1 MTADTASMTAGNA
14 ALGTQPGI
22 DELKARYAALKET
35 GQKEGEFEA
44 RLAAAPSAP
53 ATIPADKVLKQD
65 EVPGGWYWT
74 AAIRRGQTLRIV
86 NSHATPGIALQ
97 IWNRNDPTERFNS
110 ADTIK
115 VQWSARIGKG
125 RVLLSDM
132 GRVLMAITEDTSGYH
147 DCVAGHS
154 TALTNERNYGPG
166 ALRNS
171 PMPLR
176 NSRDNFLIAAA
187 KLGLSK
193 RDVHQS
199 FCAFAPV
206 VTGPEGKL
214 EWKNDGLQPGAFI
227 DLRAEMD
234 CTVCLSNC
242 PHPMA
247 PGGAYEPQPVNVT
260 VWDAGPVAADDLCR
274 IGTAEAVRAYE
285 NTDPLFD

>member
-1 MTADTASMTAGNA
+1 MTAETES
-14 ALGTQPGI
+14 I

-35 GQKEGEFEA
+35 GQKEGDFEA
-44 RLAAAPSAP
+44 KLAAAPAAP
-53 ATIPADKVLKQD
+53 ATIPEDKILKQD
-65 EVPGGWYWT
+65 DVPGGWYWT
-74 AAIRRGQTLRIV
+74 TKIKRGQTLRIV
-86 NSHATPGIALQ
+86 NTGATPGIALQ
-97 IWNRNDPTERFNS
+97 IWNRQDPSERFNS

-115 VQWSARIGKG
+115 VQWTARIGKG

-132 GRVLMAITEDTSGYH
+132 GRVMMAITEDTCGYH

-154 TALTNERNYGPG
+154 TAITNEKNYGPS

-171 PMPLR
+171 PMPVR
-176 NSRDNFLIAAA
+176 NSRDNFRIAAA

-206 VTGPEGKL
+206 VTGEGGKL
-214 EWKNDGLQPGAFI
+214 QWQENALQPGAFI

-234 CTVCLSNC
+234 LTVCLSNC

-247 PGGAYEPQPVNVT
+247 PGGSYEPQPVAVAL
-260 VWDAGPVAADDLCR
+260 WDAGPVAADDLCR
-274 IGTAEAVRAYE
+274 NGTAEAKRAYE

>member
-1 MTADTASMTAGNA
+1 MTTETAPVGPTEMAG
-14 ALGTQPGI
+14 QPSI

-44 RLAAAPSAP
+44 KLAAAPSAP
-53 ATIPADKVLKQD
+53 ETIPGAKISKQD
-65 EVPGGWYWT
+65 VVPGGWYWT
-74 AAIRRGQTLRIV
+74 STIKRGQTLRIV
-86 NSHATPGIALQ
+86 NSEGTPGIALQ

-115 VQWSARIGKG
+115 VQWTARIGKG

-132 GRVLMAITEDTSGYH
+132 GRAMMAITEDTSGYH

-154 TALTNERNYGPG
+154 TPVTNEKNYGPG
-166 ALRNS
+166 ALHNS
-171 PMPLR
+171 PIPLR
-176 NSRDNFLIAAA
+176 NSRDNFRIAAA
-187 KLGLSK
+187 KLGMSK

-206 VTGPEGKL
+206 VTGA
-214 EWKNDGLQPGAFI
+214 DGMLTWREDGVKAGAFI

-234 CTVCLSNC
+234 LTLCLSNC

-247 PGGAYEPQPVNVT
+247 LGGSYEPQPVSVII
-260 VWDAGPVAADDLCR
+260 WDAGPVAPDDLCR
-274 IGTAEAVRAYE
+274 TGTAEAIRAYE

>member
-1 MTADTASMTAGNA
+1 MTAETAS
-14 ALGTQPGI
+14 I

-44 RLAAAPSAP
+44 RLAGAPAAPV
-53 ATIPADKVLKQD
+53 TIPENRISKQ
-65 EVPGGWYWT
+65 ETVPGGWYWT
-74 AAIRRGQTLRIV
+74 TTVKRGQTLRIV

-97 IWNRNDPTERFNS
+97 IWNQHDPSERFNS

-115 VQWSARIGKG
+115 VQWTARIGKG

-132 GRVLMAITEDTSGYH
+132 GRVLMAITEDTCGYH

-154 TALTNERNYGPG
+154 TAITNEKSYGSG
-166 ALRNS
+166 TLRNS
-171 PMPLR
+171 PVPVR

-187 KLGLSK
+187 KLGLGK

-206 VTGPEGKL
+206 ETGEEGAL
-214 EWKNDGLQPGAFI
+214 TWKDGALKAGDFI

-234 CTVCLSNC
+234 CILCLSNC
-242 PHPMA
+242 PHPLA
-247 PGGAYEPQPVNVT
+247 PGGSYDPQPVAVT
-260 VWDAGPVAADDLCR
+260 IWDAGPVAENDLCR
-274 IGTAEAVRAYE
+274 TGTAEAVRAYE

>member
-1 MTADTASMTAGNA
+1 MTAETAS
-14 ALGTQPGI
+14 I

-44 RLAAAPSAP
+44 KLAAAPSVP
-53 ATIPADKVLKQD
+53 LSIPEDKILKRD
-65 EVPGGWYWT
+65 TVPGGWYWT
-74 AAIRRGQTLRIV
+74 ATIKRGQTLRIV
-86 NSHATPGIALQ
+86 NTQATPGVALQ
-97 IWNRNDPTERFNS
+97 IWNRHDPTERFNS

-115 VQWSARIGKG
+115 VQWTARIGKG

-132 GRVLMAITEDTSGYH
+132 GRAMMAITEDSCGYH

-154 TALTNERNYGPG
+154 TPVTNEKNYGPG

-171 PMPLR
+171 PIPVR
-176 NSRDNFLIAAA
+176 NSRDNFRIAAA

-206 VTGPEGKL
+206 VTGEGGAL
-214 EWKNDGLQPGAFI
+214 QWRENGLKPGAFI
-227 DLRAEMD
+227 DLRSEMD
-234 CTVCLSNC
+234 CILCLSNC

-247 PGGAYEPQPVNVT
+247 PGGSYDPQPVDVIL
-260 VWDAGPVAADDLCR
+260 WDAGPVPADDLCR
-274 IGTAEAVRAYE
+274 NGTAEAIRAYE

>member
-1 MTADTASMTAGNA
+1 MTAETES
-14 ALGTQPGI
+14 I

-44 RLAAAPSAP
+44 KLATAPAAP
-53 ATIPADKVLKQD
+53 ATIPADKILKQD

-74 AAIRRGQTLRIV
+74 TNIKRGQTLRIV
-86 NSHATPGIALQ
+86 NTNATPGIALQ
-97 IWNRNDPTERFNS
+97 IWNRHDPSERFNS

-115 VQWSARIGKG
+115 VQWTARIGKG

-132 GRVLMAITEDTSGYH
+132 GRVMMAITEDTCGYH
-147 DCVAGHS
+147 DSVAGHS
-154 TALTNERNYGPG
+154 TAVTNEKNYGPS

-171 PMPLR
+171 PTPVR
-176 NSRDNFLIAAA
+176 NSRDNFRIAAA

-206 VTGPEGKL
+206 ITGEDGKL
-214 EWKNDGLQPGAFI
+214 QWQENAVLPGAFI

-234 CTVCLSNC
+234 LTVCLSNC

-247 PGGAYEPQPVNVT
+247 PAGIYEPRPVAVAL
-260 VWDAGPVAADDLCR
+260 WDAGPVAADDLCR
-274 IGTAEAVRAYE
+274 NGTAEAVRAYE